1 VAVGLTA
8 SELQIWKEIDGIF
21 TADPRKAPTAR
32 LLPSITPSEAAELTF
47 YGSEVINSVAMQ
59 QVVRAEIPIRVLN
72 VMKPSGQGTMI
83 AATKTVKV
91 SKRPGFTLTRGKSL
105 ADLTILEVSKK
116 PTAVTVKRSVV
127 LLNIRSNRKIGAPG
141 FLSQVFQILDKH
153 NLSAAPIASSEV
165 NVSLGLHSEIP
176 MVLHALDEDGNERI
190 SIKDKRLRKA
200 CEKLEQLGDVDIRTN
215 MAILSLVGQGLKNM
229 VGISGRFFSVLGEA
243 RINVEMISQGEFL
256 SSYYKQYFRKC

>member
-1 VAVGLTA
+1 
-8 SELQIWKEIDGIF
+8 
-21 TADPRKAPTAR
+21 
-32 LLPSITPSEAAELTF
+32 
-47 YGSEVINSVAMQ
+47 MQ

-72 VMKPSGQGTMI
+72 VMKPEGQGTMI
-83 AATKTVKV
+83 AASKKIKNV
-91 SKRPGFTLTRGKSL
+91 SKKSGFTLSRGKSL
-105 ADLTILEVSKK
+105 ADLTIASVPKR

-127 LLNIRSNRKIGAPG
+127 LLNVRSNRKIGAPG
-141 FLSQVFQILDKH
+141 FLSQVFQTLDRQ

-176 MVLHALDEDGNERI
+176 MVLHNLDEHGNEKI
-190 SIKDKRLRKA
+190 TIKDKRLRKA

-243 RINVEMISQGEFL
+243 GINVEMISQGTFKEIL
-256 SSYYKQYFRKC
+256 TYCLAMEN